1 MKKNYMIKSSLK
13 AWLVLACAFCFAIV
27 SFAESVETIVF
38 EDNFDGEEGLI
49 VTDGGTPVVNY
60 TILKHFISG
69 SEINDPYYSTGFLR
83 VPSPKVSVGRN
94 GIFGNISA
102 FVSPFTDKLSELQ
115 ADSIVWTFNIR
126 GNVASPAGFGDNE
139 YGFGTVLLT
148 DAVDYATA
156 NGYAVIVYGAAA
168 SSRKYRLVKFTD
180 GLNATSKFTD
190 LVQSV
195 PVADVTSHV
204 SIRVVYVK
212 SSNTWIM
219 NGRID
224 GDKNASFADPALGTY
239 THTGS
244 IVDDTFVNKAM
255 THFGFFQSYKS
266 YTASGPSIFFD
277 NFKVRTYQS
286 ASGLNKQDAAK
297 LYNAKVVAEG
307 LQIEAATAKATLYDL
322 TGSVL
327 RTVEVS
333 GQATI
338 AVKQKGL
345 YLLKVE
351 FPGKLVATEKI
362 QIK

>member
-1 MKKNYMIKSSLK
+1 MKKNYMIKSFLK
-13 AWLVLACAFCFAIV
+13 AWLVMACAFCFAFV
-27 SFAESVETIVF
+27 SFAEGVETIVF
-38 EDNFDGEEGLI
+38 EDNFDSEESLS
-49 VTDGGTPVVNY
+49 GGTPPVTYVV
-60 TILKHFISG
+60 LKHFISG
-69 SEINDPYYSTGFLR
+69 AEAADPSYSSGYLR
-83 VPSPKVSVGRN
+83 IPAPNTSVGRN
-94 GIFGNISA
+94 GVFGNISA
-102 FVSPFTDKLSELQ
+102 YVSPFTAKLSEMQ
-115 ADSIVWTFNIR
+115 ADSVVWTFNMR
-126 GNVASPAGFGDNE
+126 ASVATPAGLGDGE
-139 YGFGTVLLT
+139 FGFGTVLLA
-148 DAVDYATA
+148 DAANYATA
-156 NGYAVIVYGAAA
+156 NGYAVVLYGAAA

-190 LVQSV
+190 LVISV
-195 PVADVTSHV
+195 PVSDATNHV
-204 SIRVVYVK
+204 SLRVVYVK

-219 NGRID
+219 SGRID
-224 GDKNASFADPALGTY
+224 GDKNASFADPALGVFTDN
-239 THTGS
+239 GS
-244 IVDDTFVNKAM
+244 VVDDTYVNKAM

-266 YTASGPSIFFD
+266 YAAGPSVFVE

-297 LYNAKVVAEG
+297 LYKAKVVAEG
-307 LQIEAATAKATLYDL
+307 LQIEATMAKATLYDL

-338 AVKQKGL
+338 NVKQKGL